1 MYTSITPDFESIEPE
16 NLEISS
22 SDDFNGHEPYLNEL
36 NYLDPLSEM
45 DFVFPQE
52 ENSSSAKLSTMTKDN
67 LIPKWENVFLTSM
80 TIMNQINKENE
91 KRPRSLKV
99 ECQLWTRGFDR
110 SFKVLIMIVVYYYVL
125 RNSISIQRAFFITT

>member
-1 MYTSITPDFESIEPE
+1 MYTSMSPDFESIEPE

-52 ENSSSAKLSTMTKDN
+52 ENSSSGKISTMTKDN

-110 SFKVLIMIVVYYYVL
+110 SFKVLIKESCI
-125 RNSISIQRAFFITT
+125 FITFTLYCK